1 MSTSIRHRRLYLQDM
16 RDYANSAAEFVV
28 SRTEKDFETD
38 LMLQFAVIR
47 ALEVI
52 GEAARQFQVRVPDAE
67 KRFPQIPFRAV
78 YAMRNFLIHGY
89 TTLNLE
95 NIWRVTTQEIP
106 PLLTALDS
114 ALANW
119 PSDLADRT

>member
-47 ALEVI
+47 ALE
-52 GEAARQFQVRVPDAE
+52 VPDAE